1 MPTNVI
7 QLFEREQ
14 YSGSYEFTITHE
26 PDEDFRKYLARK
38 LADVLPATTPR
49 HSADAAP
56 LDISLDDI
64 EGDVVA
70 GLSAVTVRNGL
81 HIDML
86 WVDEPLRHNG
96 IGHRLM
102 QMAEEIAIRR
112 GCTRASITVTG
123 GVEFYVG
130 QGYMLTGTVQP
141 LPALVGDGKVIA
153 FAPRQ
158 AVYTLMKDL
167 T

>member
-38 LADVLPATTPR
+38 LRDVLPAVALR
-49 HSADAAP
+49 HGADAAP

-70 GLSAVTVRNGL
+70 GLSAVTVRSGL
-81 HIDML
+81 RIDML

-96 IGHRLM
+96 IGHRLI

-123 GVEFYVG
+123 GVDFYVG
-130 QGYMLTGTVQP
+130 QGYTLTGTVQP
-141 LPALVGDGKVIA
+141 LPQSGNSGQVIA
-153 FAPRQ
+153 LAPRQ
-158 AVYTLMKDL
+158 AVYTLMKEL